1 MDFRGRLGVCL
12 SEMIT
17 NIVLGGV
24 ATQAM
29 DSVEHRST
37 ISVDNQMT
45 DFAGLP
51 YKGPAVCYT
60 FPGLLFGMQ

>member
-1 MDFRGRLGVCL
+1 MDLRGRLGVCL

-29 DSVEHRST
+29 DSVST
-37 ISVDNQMT
+37 GAQS
-45 DFAGLP
+45 
-51 YKGPAVCYT
+51 
-60 FPGLLFGMQ
+60 LLTIR